1 MEPFAHGFVTVVQ
14 DVGLQYMTDARLPE
28 DQLFLVAEADFRLA
42 AKHCAGDQWLA
53 AAAAAPSGSSAAA
66 SSGGASRPPTSQPG
80 SPPHSTY
87 GPWEAQQR
95 HLDDAAFPQS
105 LVDLVRM
112 VNCAG
117 RQGVGSVVWLGY
129 NAAHAHSAKPPR
141 PSQIN
146 FGANLVALTRGGAAS
161 ILHLMTTALPRHFDN
176 WLLDVLQQHA
186 SGEQPTV
193 RASYVNPAIG
203 AFETHESGCGELSVR
218 TGTFGRP
225 WVWEGTR
232 LPRGTQR
239 WLLGFKTK
247 QQPVPW
253 LMRLDET
260 IVSGAS
266 RPDIVFIPRP
276 EQLHMLDWLTQ
287 LPPNQVHHADITWR
301 SLLEKRGWLQDD
313 EWIGPAKGH
322 GKASSSAAGKGKG
335 KGKGKRP
342 PPFYEQL
349 VAFPDQCNPDSV
361 ITRLAEQV
369 VCDAHEFDWNAPHTD
384 RVWSCR
390 KTQLRLYKLRKF
402 AVLGA
407 FRCKKSVAYVLMH
420 GCALCRVPGSVH
432 HFKRYLVR
440 CTFFGIVIPISGGS
454 V

>member
-1 MEPFAHGFVTVVQ
+1 M
-14 DVGLQYMTDARLPE
+14 
-28 DQLFLVAEADFRLA
+28 
-42 AKHCAGDQWLA
+42 
-53 AAAAAPSGSSAAA
+53 
-66 SSGGASRPPTSQPG
+66 
-80 SPPHSTY
+80 
-87 GPWEAQQR
+87 
-95 HLDDAAFPQS
+95 
-105 LVDLVRM
+105 
-112 VNCAG
+112 
-117 RQGVGSVVWLGY
+117 
-129 NAAHAHSAKPPR
+129 
-141 PSQIN
+141 
-146 FGANLVALTRGGAAS
+146 
-161 ILHLMTTALPRHFDN
+161 
-176 WLLDVLQQHA
+176 
-186 SGEQPTV
+186 

-232 LPRGTQR
+232 LPAGIHR

-253 LMRLDET
+253 LFRLDEA

-266 RPDIVFIPRP
+266 RPDVIAIPRP
-276 EQLHMLDWLTQ
+276 EQLHMLDWITQ
-287 LPPNQVHHADITWR
+287 MPPNQVHSEDATFH
-301 SLLEKRGWLQDD
+301 SLLEQRGWLESG

-322 GKASSSAAGKGKG
+322 GKAHRGAAGKG

-349 VAFPDQCNPDSV
+349 VASPDLCNPDSV

-407 FRCKKSVAYVLMH
+407 FRCRKSVSYLLML
-420 GCALCRVPGSVH
+420 GCAPCRVHGSVSDTL
-432 HFKRYLVR
+432 FGCTLFWNCYSYLWW
-440 CTFFGIVIPISGGS
+440 FFMNVTCVVNLVFSTR
-454 V
+454 